1 MGNTK
6 SSYLKSDFNIFL
18 KINNEKIKNLEITK
32 KLLHKDTLYLYLKK
46 HIILKNNIRNFSL
59 EIYDKQN
66 IKSSNINVLLD
77 NFSSNKFI
85 DVKKGSLNE
94 NIFSNE
100 NYEFIVRYDN
110 KFNIKELLLLVFNYK
125 LNNF

>member
-100 NYEFIVRYDN
+100 NYEFIVRYDD

>member
-32 KLLHKDTLYLYLKK
+32 KLLHNDTLYLYLKK

-66 IKSSNINVLLD
+66 VKSSNINVLLD

-100 NYEFIVRYDN
+100 NYEFIVRYDD